1 MNCTQETHLHRF
13 GADRTRCVHDAH
25 ILISTIRRVHKVVP
39 YLFTTHINSHLL
51 QKRAVM
57 SVSSAVIAELT
68 DSHIHDNLSVKD
80 ATKMAEISIRKNSLI
95 LEGKLGTLQ
104 LPLEW

>member
-1 MNCTQETHLHRF
+1 
-13 GADRTRCVHDAH
+13 
-25 ILISTIRRVHKVVP
+25 
-39 YLFTTHINSHLL
+39 
-51 QKRAVM
+51 M